1 MTQIM
6 PLYTLAVSTHIYI
19 YQIRCTMQDKFVNFF
34 ALIGKK
40 KKKSRI
46 RETPTVVDFIICEV
60 RAGRA
65 Y

>member
-1 MTQIM
+1 
-6 PLYTLAVSTHIYI
+6 
-19 YQIRCTMQDKFVNFF
+19 MQDKFVNFF